1 MRCAE
6 FESRLNDL
14 LDERAEPAADA
25 VLAEH
30 AQRCPRCAELATSH
44 ELLLEGT
51 RLMPKVELRPI
62 ERATLAKRVSAAMA
76 TGEQSFRPGT
86 VELANRQ
93 PLALGASRRPS
104 LAMMGLAVAVA
115 AAVLIA
121 VLPRSRDADAP
132 QPVDRPKLNQF
143 AVPNAGLPNSPRP
156 QAPPHGPSADP
167 RQELEGIA
175 WVGYQLADGLKPVTS
190 SMVEKVRE
198 WRKRPPIFHSDENLR
213 SSQYLLDE
221 GATGLS

>member
-14 LDERAEPAADA
+14 LDERVEPAADA
-25 VLAEH
+25 ILAEH

-51 RLMPKVELRPI
+51 RLLPKVELRPI
-62 ERATLAKRVSAAMA
+62 ERTMLAKHISVAVAD
-76 TGEQSFRPGT
+76 GERSFRPGT
-86 VELANRQ
+86 VELPDRQ

-104 LAMMGLAVAVA
+104 LAMIGMAVA
-115 AAVLIA
+115 AAAVVLIA
-121 VLPRSRDADAP
+121 VLPRSRDANAP
-132 QPVDRPKLNQF
+132 GSKNKPNVEGYVGTERESPNPPKLE
-143 AVPNAGLPNSPRP
+143 
-156 QAPPHGPSADP
+156 APPIRLSTDP
-167 RQELEGIA
+167 REQLEGIA

-221 GATGLS
+221 GAIGLS

>member
-6 FESRLNDL
+6 FEARLNEV

-25 VLAEH
+25 VLTEHAEH
-30 AQRCPRCAELATSH
+30 CPRCAELAASH

-51 RLMPKVELRPI
+51 RLLPKVELRPA
-62 ERATLAKRVSAAMA
+62 ERATLARHVVVA
-76 TGEQSFRPGT
+76 TNGDRSIRNGT
-86 VELANRQ
+86 VELADSR
-93 PLALGASRRPS
+93 PLAIAARRRAS
-104 LAMMGLAVAVA
+104 LAMISLAVA
-115 AAVLIA
+115 AAAALLIA
-121 VLPRSRDADAP
+121 VLPRLRDADAP
-132 QPVDRPKLNQF
+132 QPNRPQLEDVAGNDTTPASRPRLEAPP
-143 AVPNAGLPNSPRP
+143 AVPST
-156 QAPPHGPSADP
+156 DP

-175 WVGYQLADGLKPVTS
+175 WVGYQMADGLKPVTS

-221 GATGLS
+221 GAIGLS

>member
-6 FESRLNDL
+6 FEARLNDVI
-14 LDERAEPAADA
+14 DERAEPAADA

-30 AQRCPRCAELATSH
+30 AERCPRCAELAASH

-51 RLMPKVELRPI
+51 RLLPKVELRPV
-62 ERATLAKRVSAAMA
+62 ERAAMA
-76 TGEQSFRPGT
+76 RQVAAAVAAGEQSFRDGT
-86 VELANRQ
+86 LALADGE
-93 PLALGASRRPS
+93 PLAVAKNRRAS
-104 LAMMGLAVAVA
+104 LAMIGLAVGVA
-115 AAVLIA
+115 AALLIT
-121 VLPRSRDADAP
+121 VLPRLRDADAP
-132 QPVDRPKLNQF
+132 EPNNRPEHGNIADVD
-143 AVPNAGLPNSPRP
+143 PRP
-156 QAPPHGPSADP
+156 QLEPKVVPATDP

-198 WRKRPPIFHSDENLR
+198 WRKRPPIFHSDDNLR